1 MKVAI
6 VGYGFVG
13 KAVHKLFPEAVIYDP
28 GIKDLAGNKAAV
40 NSCAAAFICVPTN
53 SLPDGACDT
62 SIVDET
68 LTWLGA
74 PLIIIRSTVKP
85 GTTEKLQKQ
94 YPQKH
99 LVFQPEYIGETVAHP
114 LKDESSQTFIIL
126 GGTREACD
134 LAVQLYH
141 GVYNSAV
148 KIMFLRPTEAEIV
161 KYMANS
167 ATAMMVTF
175 VNEFY
180 NICQAF
186 GADYHMV
193 REAFL
198 LDPRMS
204 RYATFV
210 YPAKRGFDG
219 KCLPKDLNALVK
231 ASAEAGYQAEFI
243 SDILKSNERI
253 KKSA

>member
-6 VGYGFVG
+6 IGYGFVG

-28 GIKDLAGNKAAV
+28 GIKELAGNKAAV
-40 NSCAAAFICVPTN
+40 NSCTAAFICVPTN
-53 SLPDGACDT
+53 MLPDGACDI
-62 SIVDET
+62 SIVEET
-68 LTWLGA
+68 LTWLET

-94 YPQKH
+94 YPTKH

-126 GGTREACD
+126 GGSREDCGQ
-134 LAVQLYH
+134 AVQLYH

-204 RYATFV
+204 RYSTFV

-231 ASAEAGYQAEFI
+231 AAGEAGYQAEFI
-243 SDILKSNERI
+243 SDILKNNERI
-253 KKSA
+253 KGNS